1 MGRWKVLEEIALA
14 DCALEIEGK
23 DLADLF
29 ETAACALAHLMVEPT
44 TLDGRAERR
53 LTLTASRLDMLLFDW
68 LGELIFLK
76 DRDGEVFPT
85 VEVTVEGTG
94 PFTLHARLEGGTITS
109 GHTALRADPKAVTLH
124 HFDLRQAADGWRAR
138 MIIDI

>member
-1 MGRWKVLEEIALA
+1 VLEKIGLA

-29 ETAACALAHLMVEPT
+29 ETAAGALAHLMVEPT

-68 LGELIFLK
+68 LGELILLK

-94 PFTLHARLEGGTITS
+94 PFTLHARLEGGTIIS
-109 GHTALRADPKAVTLH
+109 GERIP
-124 HFDLRQAADGWRAR
+124 RR
-138 MIIDI
+138 